1 MLLDYPR
8 QAPVGD
14 HQKQNNYDYNFVKRW
29 RLHHDEQFDVAF
41 WMRGK
46 PDRVALIMAPWEPDS
61 SANVLLMVRLTC
73 IAERYSNISVLSEAW
88 GLPEGRQQIPGE
100 PIRDHECRTECV
112 TAAYYWSEDGQLYQR
127 SRAGLLVRNDKGR
140 VIRIQEI
147 KGKDGKGVREPVVC
161 EDGSGYI
168 PDGIRAAL
176 VFDWPDE
183 MRAEVKAKLDEMHEA
198 CGESITVH

>member
-14 HQKQNNYDYNFVKRW
+14 HQKQNDYDYNFK
-29 RLHHDEQFDVAF
+29 FDVAF

-46 PDRVALIMAPWEPDS
+46 PDRVALIMAPWEPGT

-73 IAERYSNISVLSEAW
+73 IAEQYSNISVLSEAW
-88 GLPEGRQQIPGE
+88 GLPEGQQQIPGK
-100 PIRDHECRTECV
+100 PIGDHECKTECV

-140 VIRIQEI
+140 VIRKRPAARDHAGQ
-147 KGKDGKGVREPVVC
+147 
-161 EDGSGYI
+161 SA
-168 PDGIRAAL
+168 RAAL
-176 VFDWPDE
+176 VGSVGVRLGVPKGDLAKRTTSPRISTCTSSTTRPSDRRTSWTFRE
-183 MRAEVKAKLDEMHEA
+183 IVRRAL
-198 CGESITVH
+198 SQQP

>member
-46 PDRVALIMAPWEPDS
+46 PDRVALIMAPWEPDT

-88 GLPEGRQQIPGE
+88 GLPEGQQRRASPSVTTSAE
-100 PIRDHECRTECV
+100 PSASPQHITGPKTVSSIKGAGLAC
-112 TAAYYWSEDGQLYQR
+112 WSETTRDG
-127 SRAGLLVRNDKGR
+127 
-140 VIRIQEI
+140 
-147 KGKDGKGVREPVVC
+147 
-161 EDGSGYI
+161 
-168 PDGIRAAL
+168 
-176 VFDWPDE
+176 
-183 MRAEVKAKLDEMHEA
+183 
-198 CGESITVH
+198 